1 MLDWF
6 KKEDSISESTG
17 ERTNNT
23 SDGNPE
29 EMLAVIFNKKIRR
42 GITKVPATIG
52 KNPNA
57 ADVSFFHNSV
67 DNIHC
72 TVDCKNRQ
80 FTITDNGS
88 REGTYVNGEKLEAEV
103 PYNVDDGDSI
113 VIGKGKFELSINY
126 PELAKRE
133 KAAALAAKAS
143 EKPEEKT
150 YTIQARP
157 VAPIEYDEAEV
168 VYVSCGLEPVKKK
181 AKYTQ
186 EINAEQIRE
195 AVKSAEEK
203 RAEEM
208 SMTGAGPGMFSSFR
222 SSAYEPSAP
231 EPTPAKEEPPVFVPE
246 PAGDDPEPEKTEPIP
261 VSSAEQEP
269 APALSLTCISGM
281 GVGEVILID
290 HFPFT
295 MGRSKSNDYTL
306 KIDKVSRHHACLT
319 EKGGM
324 YYITDT
330 NSTNGIRVNGIRIDR
345 DVEYRISIGDT
356 IKMSDN
362 VYSVGFPGQ

>member
-6 KKEDSISESTG
+6 KKEDSTSEPTG
-17 ERTNNT
+17 EKTSNT
-23 SDGNPE
+23 SGGNTE
-29 EMLAVIFNKKIRR
+29 EVLATIFNKKIQR

-72 TVDCKNRQ
+72 TIDCKNRQ

-88 REGTYVNGEKLEAEV
+88 REGTQVNGERLESGV
-103 PYNVDDGDSI
+103 PYNVDDGDSL
-113 VIGKGKFELSINY
+113 VIGKVKFQLSINY
-126 PELAKRE
+126 NELAKRE
-133 KAAALAAKAS
+133 REAALAAKVF
-143 EKPEEKT
+143 EKPKEKT
-150 YTIQARP
+150 YTVQARP

-181 AKYTQ
+181 ARYTQ
-186 EINAEQIRE
+186 EINAEQLRE
-195 AVKSAEEK
+195 AIKAEEEK
-203 RAEEM
+203 KAAEM
-208 SMTGAGPGMFSSFR
+208 SMRDAGPGRFSSFR
-222 SSAYEPSAP
+222 SSAQE
-231 EPTPAKEEPPVFVPE
+231 TPAPAPVREKPPVFVPE
-246 PAGDDPEPEKTEPIP
+246 PDSVFSDPDITAPMPEDPAG
-261 VSSAEQEP
+261 QEP
-269 APALSLTCISGM
+269 AVALSLTCISGM
-281 GVGEVILID
+281 GVGEEIPVD

-330 NSTNGIRVNGIRIDR
+330 NSTNGIRVNGIRIDK
-345 DVEYRISIGDT
+345 DSEYRIAEGDT

-362 VYSVGFPGQ
+362 VYRVGFPEKR